1 MEMQTADAL
10 SGVIGGNAALVTLA
24 FILAVCA
31 IIATLGKAVDTV
43 KGWIRPVRQKEDSV
57 QDCLH
62 ADKKRLDAHDRRLGD
77 LESGLRDTQDGQRVL
92 MQGVMALLEHELHN
106 GNSAQMEKASRDIQ
120 AHLLSK

>member
-10 SGVIGGNAALVTLA
+10 SGVIGGNAAFVTLA

-31 IIATLGKAVDTV
+31 IIATVGKAVDV
-43 KGWIRPVRQKEDSV
+43 VRGWVRPAQKKSDDV
-57 QDCLH
+57 QTCLH
-62 ADKKRLDAHDRRLGD
+62 ADKKRLDAHDTRITA
-77 LESGLRDTQDGQRVL
+77 LETGMQDTKDGQRVL

-106 GNSAQMEKASRDIQ
+106 GNSVQMEEASRKIQ